1 MIAPCMG
8 CKDRD
13 GGCHDR
19 CSLYAEFKKS
29 REKIRESRMADVE
42 YKEYESGQVFKNW
55 REKNR

>member
-1 MIAPCMG
+1 MG
-8 CKDRD
+8 CKERD

-29 REKIRESRMADVE
+29 REKIRENRMANVE